1 MFKRKYED
9 DKMKKGISL
18 IILIITIIVIIILVG
33 AIILG
38 LTNNN
43 PIDSAKYAVFS
54 SDISTLEEQVALYSL
69 DKFGEH
75 PWTSYIASEEL
86 NNMPSLKAEIAYYRT
101 WKVEGARPTAA
112 IDADNMVLDTPEGAT
127 DIYVLTNDINVPN
140 KYQKYLYDA
149 QTGIFYVYKGVEI
162 HSKVIHSKYA
172 ASEQNNIETALVPD
186 FNVTP
191 EAGNGGTGDN
201 GGTTPEPG
209 EVVINP
215 GMNFELITNGSTQV
229 FKLYEN
235 GDVYGRGIKGSE
247 LNTSSLEM
255 DKIDVST
262 WQEFTVPSIIPSP
275 KKVIPRYG
283 TIYVIDGNDE
293 LWAWGNNNN
302 NKLGLTDI
310 QQVSY
315 TGRDPI
321 KLSVGGKRVKQVYAS
336 GGNTFVITADNMLYG
351 AGSNS
356 GYSLGLGNNSTI
368 NTFTKIEFSK
378 VDLIKEIFMDNH
390 SQTLISCNDS
400 TYYYAGVNS
409 WGQLGNN
416 TSGELYATFTQI
428 WNSGVAD
435 IDQDIDKVLAD
446 MASIMILKKDG
457 TIWQAGYRGYAGGS
471 DLGGSIAVYNQLPT
485 TYSTN
490 VKNIYQASTGR
501 VIVRQVNGIDE
512 VWVSPANGNIV
523 GLDDIAYNSTS
534 YYKLNLPQQLINEGI
549 KEILGNYGNVYY
561 ISNAGN
567 VYASGVNNYLGLGI
581 NKAKATTVI
590 KLPLTN
596 IDTVYNNSFIDIK
609 PNSSNTT
616 YMVLLTGKD
625 GKVYTTGNA
634 TLLHYNK
641 VLQNAWTKV
650 ATNVKYFTS
659 GAYIDNNNDLWVS
672 GPDSRVLGLGQANII
687 SVSNYVKVN
696 DSNING
702 KAQQVQKAD
711 NLISVKTTEG
721 NLYYSG
727 LYNVNSGAPGWGDTS
742 DRYNFVQLLSNVEEN
757 NLSSR
762 SRFAVSSGKL
772 YGWGEIYWA
781 GTVGLPKSVPT
792 EIATDSSIVN
802 NIKQITNA
810 EANIIILTKN
820 GELWGAGTHPSSNLG
835 MPSISDL
842 TKHTYNFN
850 NEKIAKIVNFGYS
863 NTVVVLTDAGNLY
876 GWGAK
881 KYLGIGNTTDEII
894 TSPIKLDISGVTDII
909 GNGSM
914 VIAKLS
920 NGQVWATGSNNS
932 GVLGKW
938 VDKNGVYSKSDYE
951 TAFEWVRCTTLEK

>member
-1 MFKRKYED
+1 MKR
-9 DKMKKGISL
+9 KGISL
-18 IILIITIIVIIILVG
+18 IVLIITIIVIIILAG
-33 AIILG
+33 TIIIG
-38 LTNNN
+38 LSDSN
-43 PIDSAKYAVFS
+43 PIETAKYAIFS
-54 SDISTLEEQVALYSL
+54 NDMQTLEEQVTLYSL
-69 DKFGEH
+69 DKFGEY
-75 PWTSYIASEEL
+75 PWTSYIASDEL
-86 NNMPSLKAEIAYYRT
+86 NNMQSLKAEIAYYRT
-101 WKVEGARPTAA
+101 WKVEGAKPTVA

-127 DIYVLTNDINVPN
+127 DIYVLTDDIKTPS
-140 KYQKYLYDA
+140 KYGKYLYDA
-149 QTGIFYVYKGVEI
+149 QTGIFYVYKGVDI
-162 HSKVIHSKYA
+162 NSKTIHSKYA
-172 ASEQNNIETALVPD
+172 ASEQNNIETALIPD

-191 EAGNGGTGDN
+191 EVGNGGTGGD
-201 GGTTPEPG
+201 GGNVPDPG

-247 LNTSSLEM
+247 LNTSAVEM

-275 KKVIPRYG
+275 KKVIPSYN
-283 TIYVIDGNDE
+283 TIYVIDGNEE
-293 LWAWGNNNN
+293 LWAWGSNGS

-321 KLSVGGKRVKQVYAS
+321 KLNVDGKRIKQVYAS
-336 GGNTFVITADNMLYG
+336 GSNTFVVTTDNMLYG
-351 AGSNS
+351 AGRNN

-368 NTFTKIEFSK
+368 NTFTRIDFTK
-378 VDLIKEIFMDNH
+378 VNLIKDIYMDNH
-390 SQTLISCNDS
+390 SQTLISCSDA

-416 TSGELYATFTQI
+416 TSGETYTTFTQI
-428 WNSGVAD
+428 WNSGTTD
-435 IDQDIDKVLAD
+435 IDQDIDKILAD

-471 DLGGSIAVYNQLPT
+471 DVGGSQTVYNQLPT

-490 VKNIYQASTGR
+490 VKEIYQASTGR
-501 VIVRQVNGIDE
+501 VIIRQVNGVDE
-512 VWVSPANGNIV
+512 VWVSPSNGNIV
-523 GLDDIAYNSTS
+523 GVDDIAFNSNS
-534 YYKLNLPQQLINEGI
+534 YYKLDLPQQLINEGI
-549 KEILGNYGNVYY
+549 KEVLANYGAVYY
-561 ISNAGN
+561 ISNTGN
-567 VYASGVNNYLGLGI
+567 VYASGVNNYLGLG
-581 NKAKATTVI
+581 NDKAKATTVI
-590 KLPLTN
+590 KLPLNN
-596 IDTVYNNSFIDIK
+596 IETAYNNSFIFVK

-616 YMVLLTGKD
+616 YMVLLTGKE
-625 GKVYTTGNA
+625 GKIYTTGNA
-634 TLLHYNK
+634 LLLYYNK

-650 ATNVKYFTS
+650 ASNVKYFTS

-672 GPDSRVLGLGQANII
+672 GPDSRVLGLGQANIL
-687 SVSNYVKVN
+687 SVSNYMKVN

-702 KAQQVQKAD
+702 KVEKVQKAD
-711 NLISVKTTEG
+711 NLISVKTTDG
-721 NLYYSG
+721 KLYYSG

-742 DRYNFVQLLSNVEEN
+742 NRYNFVQLLTNVEEN
-757 NLSSR
+757 NLASR
-762 SRFAVSSGKL
+762 SRFAISSGKL
-772 YGWGEIYWA
+772 FGWGEIYWA

-792 EIATDSSIVN
+792 EINLDSSLVN
-802 NIKQITNA
+802 NIKQITNS
-810 EANIIILTKN
+810 ETNILVVTKN
-820 GELWGAGTHPSSNLG
+820 GELWGAGTHPSTNLG
-835 MPSISDL
+835 MTISTNL
-842 TKHTYNFN
+842 TKHTFNFN
-850 NEKIAKIVNFGYS
+850 NEKIVKIVNYGYS
-863 NTVVVLTDAGNLY
+863 NSVVVLTESGDLY
-876 GWGAK
+876 GWGIK

-909 GNGSM
+909 GNGNM
-914 VIAKLS
+914 IIAKLS

>member
-1 MFKRKYED
+1 
-9 DKMKKGISL
+9 MKKGISL
-18 IILIITIIVIIILVG
+18 IMLVITIIVIIILVG
-33 AIILG
+33 AVILG

-262 WQEFTVPSIIPSP
+262 WQEFTVPSVIPSP
-275 KKVIPRYG
+275 KKVIPGSG

-293 LWAWGNNNN
+293 LWAWGSNGS
-302 NKLGLTDI
+302 NKLGLTDT

-321 KLSVGGKRVKQVYAS
+321 KLNVNGKLVKQVYAFAY
-336 GGNTFVITADNMLYG
+336 NTIVITTDNLMYG
-351 AGSNS
+351 AGRNN
-356 GYSLGLGNNSTI
+356 GYSLGLGHNNTV
-368 NTFTKIEFSK
+368 NTFTKINFGK
-378 VDLIKEIFMDNH
+378 VDQIKGMFLDGVRQ
-390 SQTLISCNDS
+390 SLISCNDN
-400 TYYYAGVNS
+400 TFYYAGLNAF
-409 WGQLGNN
+409 
-416 TSGELYATFTQI
+416 GELGTGIAGDIHSTFTQV
-428 WNSGVAD
+428 WNSGAMD
-435 IDQDIDKVLAD
+435 IDQDIDQALSDFAN
-446 MASIMILKKDG
+446 IMLLKKDG
-457 TIWQAGYRGYAGGS
+457 TIWHAGYRGYAGGS
-471 DLGGSIAVYNQLPT
+471 DLGGDSTLFVQFPA
-485 TYSTN
+485 TYGTN
-490 VKNIYQASTGR
+490 VKEIYQVGGGR
-501 VIVRQVNGIDE
+501 LIVRD
-512 VWVSPANGNIV
+512 VSGKKEIWASPSNYNNV
-523 GLDDIAYNSTS
+523 GMDDIVYNSNS
-534 YYKLNLPQQLINEGI
+534 FYKLDLPQQLLTEGI
-549 KEILGNYGNVYY
+549 KEILTNSNNVYY
-561 ISNAGN
+561 ISNTGS
-567 VYASGVNNYLGLGI
+567 VYASGANNYLGLGT
-581 NKAKATTVI
+581 NKSKATTII
-590 KLPLTN
+590 KLPISN
-596 IDTVYNNSFIDIK
+596 IDTTYNNTFVDVRPYIG
-609 PNSSNTT
+609 NTSA
-616 YMVLLTGKD
+616 VAVLTGKD
-625 GKVYTTGNA
+625 GKLYTTGNA
-634 TLLHYNK
+634 MLLHYNK

-650 ATNVKYFTS
+650 ASNVKYFTS

-672 GPDSRVLGLGQANII
+672 GPDSRVLGLGQASII

-702 KAQQVQKAD
+702 KTQQVQKAD

-727 LYNVNSGAPGWGDTS
+727 LYNVNSAAPGWGDTS

-757 NLSSR
+757 NLAGR

-772 YGWGEIYWA
+772 FGWGEIYWA

-792 EIATDSSIVN
+792 EVATDAILVN
-802 NIKQITNA
+802 NIKQITNS
-810 EANIIILTKN
+810 ETNILVVTKN
-820 GELWGAGTHPSSNLG
+820 GELWGAGTHGDTNLG
-835 MPSISDL
+835 MPNSTNL
-842 TKHTYNFN
+842 TKHTFNFN
-850 NEKIAKIVNFGYS
+850 NEKIVKIVNSGYT
-863 NTVVVLTDAGNLY
+863 NTVIVLTDAGNLY
-876 GWGAK
+876 GWGIK

-894 TSPIKLDISGVTDII
+894 TSPLKLDISGVTDII
-909 GNGSM
+909 GNGSII
-914 VIAKLS
+914 IAKLS

>member
-1 MFKRKYED
+1 MRN

-18 IILIITIIVIIILVG
+18 IMLVITIIVIIILVG
-33 AIILG
+33 AVILG

-75 PWTSYIASEEL
+75 PWINYIASEEL
-86 NNMPSLKAEIAYYRT
+86 NNIPSLKAEIAYYRT

-162 HSKVIHSKYA
+162 NSKLIHSKYA

-191 EAGNGGTGDN
+191 EAGNGGTGEG
-201 GGTTPEPG
+201 GGTVPDPV

-247 LNTSSLEM
+247 LNTSSVEM

-262 WQEFTVPSIIPSP
+262 WQEFTVPSVIPSP
-275 KKVIPRYG
+275 KKVIPG
-283 TIYVIDGNDE
+283 TNTIYVIDGNDE
-293 LWAWGNNNN
+293 LWAWGSNNN

-315 TGRDPI
+315 TGREPI
-321 KLSVGGKRVKQVYAS
+321 KLNVDGKKVKVVYGYSA
-336 GGNTFVITADNMLYG
+336 NTFVITADNLLYCT
-351 AGSNS
+351 
-356 GYSLGLGNNSTI
+356 GYNNDYRLGLGHNNTVSS
-368 NTFTKIEFSK
+368 FTKIDFNK
-378 VDLIKEIFMDNH
+378 VDKIKEIYIDVHGM
-390 SQTLISCNDS
+390 TLIYCNDN
-400 TYYYAGVNS
+400 TFYYSGSNTF
-409 WGQLGNN
+409 GQLGNG
-416 TSGELYATFTQI
+416 TSGERYTTFTQI
-428 WNSGVAD
+428 WNSGIAD
-435 IDQDIDKVLAD
+435 IDQDVDKVLAD
-446 MASIMILKKDG
+446 MASIIILKKDG
-457 TIWQAGYRGYAGGS
+457 TIWQAGYRYYAGGG
-471 DLGGSIAVYNQLPT
+471 DMTGNFAEFNQLPT

-490 VKNIYQASTGR
+490 VKNIYQIYTAR
-501 VIVRQVNGIDE
+501 VILREVNGIQE
-512 VWVSPANGNIV
+512 VWVSPANCNNV
-523 GLDDIAYNSTS
+523 GIDDIVLNSTN
-534 YYKLNLPQQLINEGI
+534 YYKLDLPQQLVNEGI
-549 KEILGNYGNVYY
+549 KEILTNYNNVYY
-561 ISNAGN
+561 ISNTGN
-567 VYASGVNNYLGLGI
+567 VYASGVNNYLGLGT

-596 IDTVYNNSFIDIK
+596 IDTVYNNSFIDIY
-609 PNSSNTT
+609 PNICNTT
-616 YMVLLTGKD
+616 GTVMLTGKD
-625 GKVYTTGNA
+625 GKIYTTGNA
-634 TLLHYNK
+634 MLLHYNK

-650 ATNVKYFTS
+650 ASNVKYFSS

-672 GPDSRVLGLGQANII
+672 GPDSRALGLGQANII

-711 NLISVKTTEG
+711 NLISVKTTDG

-727 LYNVNSGAPGWGDTS
+727 LYDLNGGAPGWGDTS
-742 DRYNFVQLLSNVEEN
+742 DRYNFVQLLTNVEEN
-757 NLSSR
+757 NLSYR
-762 SRFAVSSGKL
+762 SRFAVASGKL
-772 YGWGEIYWA
+772 YGWGDVYYNA
-781 GTVGLPKSVPT
+781 LGLPKSVPT
-792 EIATDSSIVN
+792 EITMNISLVN
-802 NIKQITNA
+802 NMKEIISSGYDI
-810 EANIIILTKN
+810 NIITKN
-820 GELWGAGTHPSSNLG
+820 GELWSAGSHPTSTNLG
-835 MPSISDL
+835 MSNSNNL
-842 TKHTYNFN
+842 VKHTFNFN
-850 NEKIAKIVNFGYS
+850 NEKVVKIVNS
-863 NTVVVLTDAGNLY
+863 SSRIVLTESGNLY
-876 GWGAK
+876 GWGVK
-881 KYLGIGNTTDEII
+881 KYLGIGNTTDETI

-909 GNGSM
+909 GNGTM